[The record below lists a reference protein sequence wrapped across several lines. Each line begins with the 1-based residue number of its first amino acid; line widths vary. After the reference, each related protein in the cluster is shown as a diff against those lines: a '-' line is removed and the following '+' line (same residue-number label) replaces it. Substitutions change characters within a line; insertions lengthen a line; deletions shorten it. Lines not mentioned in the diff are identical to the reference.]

1 MFSKLRRVAVGG
13 EEIGDVGVLE
23 LVAKPGIH
31 VLLELE
37 VVNGVL
43 AAVAGDVF
51 ALHSLL
57 KIPAL

>member
-23 LVAKPGIH
+23 LVVKPGVH

-37 VVNGVL
+37 VVNGRW
-43 AAVAGDVF
+43 AAVAGNVF
-51 ALHSLL
+51 ALHQGLRE
-57 KIPAL
+57 

>member
-23 LVAKPGIH
+23 LVAKSRVH